1 MGLKVIAFTCCVI
14 TVILTV
20 TATTTADWML
30 AEGWREGL
38 FMQCVSEG
46 AHKPLP
52 FDMEPVPGCGKLR
65 SAGYLKGCAAL
76 CIIGVLTDF
85 FGTLLTCLGL
95 KSTDPNKKY
104 KYYRVAIYALI
115 LAAFAF
121 LLAVI
126 IYPVQFAKDLENED
140 PKDGTV
146 VEPQIYRGSLDY
158 DQDGI
163 PDHIDDDDDND
174 NILDVDDPDDDND
187 GILDE
192 LDKDDDN
199 DGILDEFDGNDEDYD
214 NDGISN
220 EEDPDDDNDGT
231 NDDEDNDDDNDGIPD
246 AIDSDDDND
255 GILDSMEED
264 EDGDGIVDGMENQ
277 DDDDFDN
284 DGIPDDEDNDDDNDG
299 IDDDEDNDDD
309 GDGTPDDEDNDQ
321 DAEDDDDDND
331 GVPDSEDNDDDNDGV
346 PDSAEIGGA
355 RVYTFGY
362 GYGAVWGSIILLFA
376 AIVLLICD

>member
-1 MGLKVIAFTCCVI
+1 MG
-14 TVILTV
+14 
-20 TATTTADWML
+20 DWML

-199 DGILDEFDGNDEDYD
+199 DGIA
-214 NDGISN
+214 
-220 EEDPDDDNDGT
+220 
-231 NDDEDNDDDNDGIPD
+231 D
-246 AIDSDDDND
+246 AIDTDDDND

-277 DDDDFDN
+277 DDDDFDD
-284 DGIPDDEDNDDDNDG
+284 DGIP
-299 IDDDEDNDDD
+299 DDEDNDDD
-309 GDGTPDDEDNDQ
+309 GDGTPDDEDNDDDNDGIPDDQ
-321 DAEDDDDDND
+321 DDDEDEDNDVDND
-331 GVPDSEDNDDDNDGV
+331 GVP
-346 PDSAEIGGA
+346 
-355 RVYTFGY
+355 
-362 GYGAVWGSIILLFA
+362 
-376 AIVLLICD
+376 

>member
-1 MGLKVIAFTCCVI
+1 MGAPQVTIETITVTRPLKVIAFTCCVI

-20 TATTTADWML
+20 TATATADWML

-126 IYPVQFAKDLENED
+126 IYPVQFAKDLEN
-140 PKDGTV
+140 
-146 VEPQIYRGSLDY
+146 
-158 DQDGI
+158 
-163 PDHIDDDDDND
+163 DDADN
-174 NILDVDDPDDDND
+174 
-187 GILDE
+187 
-192 LDKDDDN
+192 
-199 DGILDEFDGNDEDYD
+199 
-214 NDGISN
+214 
-220 EEDPDDDNDGT
+220 
-231 NDDEDNDDDNDGIPD
+231 
-246 AIDSDDDND
+246 
-255 GILDSMEED
+255 
-264 EDGDGIVDGMENQ
+264 
-277 DDDDFDN
+277 
-284 DGIPDDEDNDDDNDG
+284 
-299 IDDDEDNDDD
+299 
-309 GDGTPDDEDNDQ
+309 
-321 DAEDDDDDND
+321 DDDND

-376 AIVLLICD
+376 AIVLLICDRESEEIFYKEKQVEEEEEDEGEA

>member
-1 MGLKVIAFTCCVI
+1 MG
-14 TVILTV
+14 
-20 TATTTADWML
+20 DWML

-65 SAGYLKGCAAL
+65 TAGYLKGCAAL

-231 NDDEDNDDDNDGIPD
+231 NDDEDNDDD
-246 AIDSDDDND
+246 
-255 GILDSMEED
+255 
-264 EDGDGIVDGMENQ
+264 
-277 DDDDFDN
+277 
-284 DGIPDDEDNDDDNDG
+284 
-299 IDDDEDNDDD
+299 DNDDD
-309 GDGTPDDEDNDQ
+309 GDGTPDDEDNDDDNDGIPDDQ
-321 DAEDDDDDND
+321 DAEDDDEDNDVDND
-331 GVPDSEDNDDDNDGV
+331 GVPDDADNDDDNDGV

-376 AIVLLICD
+376 AIVLLICDRESEEIFYKEKQVEEEEEDEGEA